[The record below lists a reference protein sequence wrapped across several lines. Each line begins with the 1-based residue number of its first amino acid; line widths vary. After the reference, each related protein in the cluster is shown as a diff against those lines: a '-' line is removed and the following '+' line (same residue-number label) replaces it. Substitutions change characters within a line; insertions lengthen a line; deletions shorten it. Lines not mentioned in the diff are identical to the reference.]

1 MKAKQNLVKTKPR
14 EASCRSGIPIRNTN
28 SPSPAPL
35 AAAQA
40 GQRSYQ
46 VISVS
51 DGLCVV
57 TLVGKMKSVMQNE
70 LCLFW
75 LIFHDAQ
82 LKREN
87 KIKETETRKE
97 QRHAPP
103 DRNKYGYVSQ
113 YTEGS

>member
-1 MKAKQNLVKTKPR
+1 MKAKENLVKTKPR

-87 KIKETETRKE
+87 KIKKE
-97 QRHAPP
+97 SGR
-103 DRNKYGYVSQ
+103 RTG
-113 YTEGS
+113 